1 MTGSF
6 RIGFEVPS
14 GKEVAF
20 QPQHLGITG
29 LTQMSGKTTALEGF
43 MARAGETAIAFR
55 TSRGE
60 LSFPGAKRISPYFR
74 ERTDWRFVEGLISA
88 HLMEKAKFYRGDL
101 IRLTRGT
108 HDLASVH
115 ANIRTALSKAR
126 SGSFQEKVYTELNE
140 YVSEIREALESVH
153 FDPQPNLTAQT
164 LSVMDLEGLSPAVQQ
179 LVIAATVD
187 WLMEGHINAPVIVV
201 LPEARDFIPEDRRTP
216 AKLSLENLIRKGA
229 RVQRFLWVDS
239 QSLTGLDMDV
249 MRSVGTW
256 LFGRQV
262 LDLEIK
268 RVLKMAPDRSV
279 KPDTVRSLGL
289 GEFLCVRG
297 EQVTKVYAQPTWLDD
312 LHAVRV
318 AEGID
323 SAEEMAKLFRPKLK
337 EKDVD
342 EEERKRLTDTI
353 ARQATD
359 LSGLKAQLKKMT
371 ELVQDETHRAE
382 KAEAALKARA
392 TLEHAADRAQAAPGQ
407 DAIMRGLAGHGPEP
421 KDRERVDL
429 HVTHEVPSMTVHVR
443 EVRVEASGDDN
454 NGRVALLIAQGFFD
468 ERKSVNE
475 VTKEFRARGWGTW
488 SGGAG
493 WNNMDRILGKF
504 AEQGFL
510 RNIDKGYVL
519 VAAARDRIL
528 VKKEG

>member
-279 KPDTVRSLGL
+279 KPDAVRSLGL
-289 GEFLCVRG
+289 GQFLCVRG

-342 EEERKRLTDTI
+342 EEERKRLKDTI
-353 ARQATD
+353 ARQSQEIAQ
-359 LSGLKAQLKKMT
+359 LKAQNDH
-371 ELVQDETHRAE
+371 LVETI
-382 KAEAALKARA
+382 ALQTPRSK
-392 TLEHAADRAQAAPGQ
+392 LEHAADRAQAAPGQ
-407 DAIMRGLAGHGPEP
+407 DTIMRGLAGHGSEP

>member
-1 MTGSF
+1 
-6 RIGFEVPS
+6 
-14 GKEVAF
+14 
-20 QPQHLGITG
+20 
-29 LTQMSGKTTALEGF
+29 
-43 MARAGETAIAFR
+43 
-55 TSRGE
+55 
-60 LSFPGAKRISPYFR
+60 
-74 ERTDWRFVEGLISA
+74 
-88 HLMEKAKFYRGDL
+88 
-101 IRLTRGT
+101 
-108 HDLASVH
+108 
-115 ANIRTALSKAR
+115 
-126 SGSFQEKVYTELNE
+126 
-140 YVSEIREALESVH
+140 
-153 FDPQPNLTAQT
+153 
-164 LSVMDLEGLSPAVQQ
+164 
-179 LVIAATVD
+179 
-187 WLMEGHINAPVIVV
+187 VV

-279 KPDTVRSLGL
+279 KPDAVRSLGL
-289 GEFLCVRG
+289 GQFLCVRG

-342 EEERKRLTDTI
+342 EEERKRLKDTI
-353 ARQATD
+353 ARQSQEIAQ
-359 LSGLKAQLKKMT
+359 LKAQNDH
-371 ELVQDETHRAE
+371 LVETI
-382 KAEAALKARA
+382 ALQTPRSK
-392 TLEHAADRAQAAPGQ
+392 LEHAADRAQAAPGQ
-407 DAIMRGLAGHGPEP
+407 DTIMRGLAGHGSEP